1 MRTQHALEQSDYHQL
16 PPAPQEQSFAL
27 TRRRHSKGRPNLHFT
42 APFRRSE
49 SSRFCPRVFAN
60 FRHFSQKSALK
71 RAKIRA
77 PDWTYAGPGEL
88 RMQARGTHMRNIHAL
103 ERSDYLQAS
112 PRSAGKELRSHQLC
126 CPPFS
131 DRFCPRV
138 FPLFGHF
145 SQESVLQTAEIRAL
159 LWAYRGPRER
169 KDAGK
174 STYAHTTCPGA
185 CDNLSRPPL
194 RRNRALLS
202 RVADIAYPQPPIGK
216 NLSDS
221 VREFSVILGTFP
233 RKVH

>member
-1 MRTQHALEQSDYHQL
+1 MLVNLVKVDCRGQLGIEDSQL
-16 PPAPQEQSFAL
+16 PGAGTQA
-27 TRRRHSKGRPNLHFT
+27 HM
-42 APFRRSE
+42 
-49 SSRFCPRVFAN
+49 
-60 FRHFSQKSALK
+60 SA
-71 RAKIRA
+71 
-77 PDWTYAGPGEL
+77 
-88 RMQARGTHMRNIHAL
+88 HA
-103 ERSDYLQAS
+103 YTP
-112 PRSAGKELRSHQLC
+112 PRSAGKELRSHQLRS
-126 CPPFS
+126 PPS
-131 DRFCPRV
+131 RQESSRFCPRV
-138 FPLFGHF
+138 FGHFRHF
-145 SQESVLQTAEIRAL
+145 SQKSALKWPQIHAL